1 MKVVI
6 SFIIIISGMF
16 FTGGCKKYLDLKSN
30 QNLSVPD
37 NLEDIE
43 LLLNNAGELNIG
55 MVAANAG
62 SDEYYLLTADWE
74 SLDQFSMESYIWN
87 GAAQDTYDWAFFYR
101 AIFNANTILENLDKT
116 DRSSDPAKWDDL
128 KGRALFLRAFN
139 FYQLLQVYAP
149 HYVGNESSALGLP
162 IRLSSDFNKAV
173 SRSSLKQSY
182 DQLLLDIR
190 DATRLLPPVNTHAT
204 QPSRRA
210 SFALLAR
217 VHLLLGNYQLAY
229 DFSDSCLKI
238 SSGLIDYNTVSEEP
252 EFPLPGLTSNPEVI
266 YYTATDIPVNA
277 YYWMA
282 RVDSTLH
289 DSFDADDLRTKLF
302 FIDNGD
308 GTYAFKGNYT
318 ASYLLFNGLA
328 VDEIYLTKA
337 EAGVRTGKTTEALK
351 AINDLLESRW
361 ATGMY
366 QAITTTDP
374 AQLLAVILQ
383 ERKKELMFRGTRWSD
398 LRRLNTDPAFR
409 TTIKRTLNSQ
419 EYMLTPGDLR
429 YTWLIPQQ
437 SINISG
443 IPQNPR

>member
-6 SFIIIISGMF
+6 SFIIIVSGMLV
-16 FTGGCKKYLDLKSN
+16 TGGCKKYLDLKSN

-43 LLLNNAGELNIG
+43 LLLNNAGELNVG
-55 MVAANAG
+55 MVAGNAG
-62 SDEYYLLTADWE
+62 ADEYYLLPADWE
-74 SLDQFSMESYIWN
+74 SLDQFSMESYVWN
-87 GAAQDTYDWAFFYR
+87 GAAQDTYDWAFFYW

-116 DRSSDPAKWDDL
+116 DRSADPAKWDDL
-128 KGRALFLRAFN
+128 RGRALFLRAFN

-149 HYVGNESSALGLP
+149 HYTGNESSALGLP
-162 IRLSSDFNKAV
+162 VRLSSDFNQAV

-182 DQLLLDIR
+182 DQLLLDVR
-190 DATRLLPPVNTHAT
+190 EAKKLLPPRNTHST
-204 QPSRRA
+204 QPSRWA
-210 SFALLAR
+210 SFALEAR
-217 VHLLLGNYQLAY
+217 VQLLMGNYQQAY
-229 DFSDSCLKI
+229 DLSDSCLKI
-238 SSGLIDYNTVSEEP
+238 SSGLIDFNTVSEEP

-289 DSFDADDLRTKLF
+289 DSFEEDDLRTKLF

-337 EAGVRTGKTTEALK
+337 EAAVRTGKTAEALK
-351 AINDLLESRW
+351 AINELLESRW
-361 ATGMY
+361 AAGKY
-366 QAITTTDP
+366 QEITTTDP
-374 AQLLAVILQ
+374 VQLLSVILQ
-383 ERKKELMFRGTRWSD
+383 ERRKELMFRGTRWSD

-409 TTIKRTLNSQ
+409 KTIKRVINGQ
-419 EYMLTPGDLR
+419 EYLFSPGDPR